1 MKAKIFLILFFLT
14 SQFGFGQQKVYNF
27 TNYNSKDGLASN
39 TINAVL
45 KDKYG
50 FMWFATEDGLNKFDG
65 QNFNIYRHKE
75 GDPNSLGRGSVMALK
90 EDKNGNLWVGT
101 GDKLSLY
108 NRGLNNFKN
117 YDFNNYGWVR
127 SLEADHLG
135 NIWVGTYTG
144 LYYFDPKTNKR
155 ISYRA
160 NPTDPNKLNSDIVL
174 CIFEDSK
181 KRVWVGTTNGLH
193 LFNKKTGAFKRL
205 LQNPSNPKTVSN
217 NGIRTITEDRQGNLW
232 FGTDEAG
239 IIQLNPKTGNFS
251 FLKNQANNPNS
262 ISNNRV
268 FKIAFDK
275 DQKLWIGTENGLN
288 IYDPVSQHVT
298 RIKRA
303 TKNPNSLTNG
313 IVGFTIRDLYID
325 NGGIF
330 WFGTHQN
337 GINKYDSNLAFFNYK
352 QHNPLDKTGLSGSS
366 ITSFKERPNGEIYVG
381 IFGGGL
387 NVFNPKT
394 EVFRKVAV
402 SNSKGSV
409 AVFSALEMTDN
420 TLWAGTYEDGLYEI
434 NGAERVVGKIEIPK
448 TEAAKANPAINC
460 LKADQKGNIWI
471 GTNGGGVFLYNIQ
484 TKTLKRLSESFPQ
497 ISKLINGYIT
507 DIEIDRNGRFW
518 LGSNGSGVAILDTAT
533 GKIEVRNN
541 SNSKL
546 PMDKALDIYCS
557 KSGQT
562 WVGVLGGGLCL
573 YNYKN
578 QTFSQFGENQ
588 NLANDVI
595 YQILEDRNQ
604 KLWVSTNKGISS
616 FDIKNQIFK
625 NYNHHN
631 GVQQSSFNAGAGLAS
646 SDGVLYFGGL
656 EGFNYFKPESLFQNK
671 NTPTLIITDLKIGNK
686 SINPEDDSEIKDHIS
701 VAKEITLNYK
711 QNFSLDFVALNYTAP
726 EETQYSYKLDGFEK
740 EWNHVGSKHT
750 AVYTNLDPGTYT
762 FRLKAKS
769 EDGAWQTPEKLIEIT
784 VEPPFY
790 RTYLAYFLYLLTF
803 AFIFYTIRRRGI
815 EKLRNE
821 FALKQERLEVK
832 HLIASERKEA
842 EQKMELEKLKVK
854 FLTNLSHELKTP
866 LTLVLNPSESLI
878 NQEQS
883 TEKLEMLNIINRNAK
898 RLLNLVNQLL
908 DFRKIEDHELN
919 LNLTDGDLI
928 QFTKEI
934 FDSFKYIS
942 DRKNIHLD
950 FESSISEY
958 YTAFDKD
965 KIERILVNLLAN
977 AIKFTHE
984 NGNVSLQIKPKSA
997 KGGIVIAIEDTGIGI
1012 PADKVDQIFERFV
1025 QLNDDEQMLNQGSG
1039 IGLSIIQEF
1048 VKLHGGTISV
1058 TSKVGLGSTFSVHLP
1073 LAEKPMQS
1081 KTALPEIEKPKKSKT
1096 VSVETDEQSAF
1107 EKPVL
1112 LLVDDNDDLRRY
1124 LTENLKEKYKIIEA
1138 EDGKKGWQKALSHHP
1153 DIIVSDVNMPNMDGI
1168 TLLNKIKNDPRTK
1181 HIPIILLTVMSE
1193 ESDEIKGLE
1202 MGANDYLTK
1211 PFSFQVLNLKIAN
1224 LLNLNLGLKNTYSKQ
1239 IKIETPLQEL
1249 VSEDEKLLLK
1259 VSQYVDENI
1268 GNAEISIEDISK
1280 KMFMSRGTLYNKILS
1295 LTGETPVEYIRSMK
1309 LKKAAVLLEK
1319 SDMKISQIGY
1329 EVGFS
1334 NPNYF
1339 ARAFK
1344 AKYDMTPSEFAKQKR
1359 GE

>member
-1 MKAKIFLILFFLT
+1 
-14 SQFGFGQQKVYNF
+14 
-27 TNYNSKDGLASN
+27 
-39 TINAVL
+39 
-45 KDKYG
+45 
-50 FMWFATEDGLNKFDG
+50 
-65 QNFNIYRHKE
+65 
-75 GDPNSLGRGSVMALK
+75 
-90 EDKNGNLWVGT
+90 
-101 GDKLSLY
+101 
-108 NRGLNNFKN
+108 
-117 YDFNNYGWVR
+117 
-127 SLEADHLG
+127 
-135 NIWVGTYTG
+135 
-144 LYYFDPKTNKR
+144 
-155 ISYRA
+155 
-160 NPTDPNKLNSDIVL
+160 
-174 CIFEDSK
+174 
-181 KRVWVGTTNGLH
+181 
-193 LFNKKTGAFKRL
+193 
-205 LQNPSNPKTVSN
+205 
-217 NGIRTITEDRQGNLW
+217 
-232 FGTDEAG
+232 
-239 IIQLNPKTGNFS
+239 
-251 FLKNQANNPNS
+251 
-262 ISNNRV
+262 
-268 FKIAFDK
+268 
-275 DQKLWIGTENGLN
+275 
-288 IYDPVSQHVT
+288 
-298 RIKRA
+298 
-303 TKNPNSLTNG
+303 
-313 IVGFTIRDLYID
+313 
-325 NGGIF
+325 
-330 WFGTHQN
+330 
-337 GINKYDSNLAFFNYK
+337 
-352 QHNPLDKTGLSGSS
+352 
-366 ITSFKERPNGEIYVG
+366 
-381 IFGGGL
+381 
-387 NVFNPKT
+387 
-394 EVFRKVAV
+394 
-402 SNSKGSV
+402 
-409 AVFSALEMTDN
+409 
-420 TLWAGTYEDGLYEI
+420 
-434 NGAERVVGKIEIPK
+434 
-448 TEAAKANPAINC
+448 
-460 LKADQKGNIWI
+460 
-471 GTNGGGVFLYNIQ
+471 
-484 TKTLKRLSESFPQ
+484 
-497 ISKLINGYIT
+497 
-507 DIEIDRNGRFW
+507 
-518 LGSNGSGVAILDTAT
+518 
-533 GKIEVRNN
+533 
-541 SNSKL
+541 
-546 PMDKALDIYCS
+546 
-557 KSGQT
+557 
-562 WVGVLGGGLCL
+562 
-573 YNYKN
+573 
-578 QTFSQFGENQ
+578 
-588 NLANDVI
+588 
-595 YQILEDRNQ
+595 
-604 KLWVSTNKGISS
+604 
-616 FDIKNQIFK
+616 
-625 NYNHHN
+625 
-631 GVQQSSFNAGAGLAS
+631 
-646 SDGVLYFGGL
+646 
-656 EGFNYFKPESLFQNK
+656 
-671 NTPTLIITDLKIGNK
+671 
-686 SINPEDDSEIKDHIS
+686 
-701 VAKEITLNYK
+701 
-711 QNFSLDFVALNYTAP
+711 
-726 EETQYSYKLDGFEK
+726 
-740 EWNHVGSKHT
+740 
-750 AVYTNLDPGTYT
+750 
-762 FRLKAKS
+762 
-769 EDGAWQTPEKLIEIT
+769 
-784 VEPPFY
+784 
-790 RTYLAYFLYLLTF
+790 
-803 AFIFYTIRRRGI
+803 
-815 EKLRNE
+815 
-821 FALKQERLEVK
+821 
-832 HLIASERKEA
+832 
-842 EQKMELEKLKVK
+842 VK
-854 FLTNLSHELKTP
+854 FLTSFSHELKTP

>member
-205 LQNPSNPKTVSN
+205 LQNPSNPKTVTD
-217 NGIRTITEDRQGNLW
+217 NGIRTIAEDRQGNLW

-239 IIQLNPKTGNFS
+239 IIQLNPKTGSFS

-288 IYDPVSQHVT
+288 IYDPVSQQVT

-409 AVFSALEMTDN
+409 SVFSALEMTDN

-434 NGAERVVGKIEIPK
+434 NGAEKVVSKIEIPK

-460 LKADQKGNIWI
+460 LNADQKGNIWI

-533 GKIEVRNN
+533 GKIVIRNN

-546 PMDKALDIYCS
+546 PMDNVLDIYCS

-573 YNYKN
+573 YNYKT

-646 SDGVLYFGGL
+646 SNGVLYFGGL

-769 EDGAWQTPEKLIEIT
+769 EDGAWQTPEKSIEIT
-784 VEPPFY
+784 VKPPFY

-803 AFIFYTIRRRGI
+803 AFIFYSIRRRGI
-815 EKLRNE
+815 QKLRNE

-919 LNLTDGDLI
+919 LNLTDADLI

-1081 KTALPEIEKPKKSKT
+1081 KTELPEIEKPKKSKT

-1124 LTENLKEKYKIIEA
+1124 LIENLKEKYKIIEA

-1168 TLLNKIKNDPRTK
+1168 SLLNKIKNDPRTK

-1224 LLNLNLGLKNTYSKQ
+1224 LLNLNLGLKNAYSKQ

-1259 VSQYVDENI
+1259 VSQYADENI
-1268 GNAEISIEDISK
+1268 GNAEISIEEISK